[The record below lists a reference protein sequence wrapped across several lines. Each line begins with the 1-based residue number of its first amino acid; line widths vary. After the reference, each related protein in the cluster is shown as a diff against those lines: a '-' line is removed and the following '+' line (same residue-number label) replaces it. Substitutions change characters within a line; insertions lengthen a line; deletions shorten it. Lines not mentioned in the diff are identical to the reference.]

1 MRMLS
6 GRDRRTFT
14 VRHDPHLS
22 VGTWLYTED
31 EQGLI
36 GRVTR
41 AWNNEDRDDW
51 YNGAATEWYV
61 EFDKPWNQTDMK
73 TTIGNAKIEWLEDT
87 LMPRAGRVISCDP
100 SSSFMLGD
108 IVRLG

>member
-1 MRMLS
+1 M
-6 GRDRRTFT
+6 
-14 VRHDPHLS
+14 RHDPHLS